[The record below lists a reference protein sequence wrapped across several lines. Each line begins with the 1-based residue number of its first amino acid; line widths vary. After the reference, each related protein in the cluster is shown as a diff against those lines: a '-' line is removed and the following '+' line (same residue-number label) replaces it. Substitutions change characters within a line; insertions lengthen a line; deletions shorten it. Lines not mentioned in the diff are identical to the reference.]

1 MPTGK
6 KLSWYQKRPPRR
18 AADKS
23 NRIQHLW
30 CCNGKE
36 VLRTKRNFYAVL
48 LLAALFVTVFG
59 SGKAVTGSIE
69 KSRQELRTAYSLA
82 LMQQYETAAQ
92 AYRIAAENTRK
103 RSALLCLFVRRS
115 LLDKINETMET
126 LEHYALPDNPADL
139 AVETARALSQLDQLE
154 ASFIAV
160 F

>member
-1 MPTGK
+1 M
-6 KLSWYQKRPPRR
+6 
-18 AADKS
+18 
-23 NRIQHLW
+23 
-30 CCNGKE
+30 
-36 VLRTKRNFYAVL
+36 
-48 LLAALFVTVFG
+48 AALFVTVFG
-59 SGKAVTGSIE
+59 SGKAVTDSIE

-92 AYRIAAENTRK
+92 AYRAAAENTRK

>member
-1 MPTGK
+1 M
-6 KLSWYQKRPPRR
+6 
-18 AADKS
+18 
-23 NRIQHLW
+23 
-30 CCNGKE
+30 
-36 VLRTKRNFYAVL
+36 
-48 LLAALFVTVFG
+48 AALFVTVFG

-115 LLDKINETMET
+115 MLDKINETMET
-126 LEHYALPDNPADL
+126 LEHYTLPDNPADL